1 VLLTCADVSAAA
13 TLLAGQAHRTPVI
26 TSRTLEALAGRQVFL
41 KCENLQRG
49 GAFKFRGAYT
59 AIARLAP
66 RQRQSGVVAFSSGNH
81 AQAVALAGR
90 LLGAPTTIFM
100 PTDAPAAKVA
110 ATEGYGATIRWY
122 DRLTEDRAAL
132 AAAFAAETG
141 ATLLPPYDHPDVIA
155 GQGTATLELVEDV
168 PDLDTLLVPVGG
180 GGLIAGALLA
190 TAGRGIAVFGVEPA
204 AADDTARSLRAGRRV
219 TISPPETIADGLR
232 ATTPGELTFPILQR
246 FAAGILTVSDEE
258 IAAAVRWLL
267 LRLKLLVEPSGA
279 VGVAAILAGA
289 LSTGRRVGV
298 ILSGG
303 NVDAATLAALLQDEP
318 VRRP

>member
-1 VLLTCADVSAAA
+1 MLLTSADVSAAA
-13 TLLAGQAHRTPVI
+13 RLLAGQAHRTPVI
-26 TSRTLEALAGRQVFL
+26 TSRTLDALAGRQLFL
-41 KCENLQRG
+41 KCENLQRA

-66 RQRQSGVVAFSSGNH
+66 RQRRFGVVTFSSGNH

-90 LLGAPTTIFM
+90 LLGVPTTIFM

-110 ATEGYGATIRWY
+110 ATEGYGATVRWY
-122 DRLTEDRAAL
+122 DRWTEDRATL
-132 AAAFAAETG
+132 AATFAAETG
-141 ATLLPPYDHPDVIA
+141 ATLIPPYDHPDIIA
-155 GQGTATLELVEDV
+155 GQGTATLELLEDV

-190 TAGRGIAVFGVEPA
+190 TAERGITVFGVEPA

-219 TISPPETIADGLR
+219 TIPPPETIADGLR
-232 ATTPGELTFPILQR
+232 STSPGEVTFPIVQR
-246 FAAGILTVSDEE
+246 FVAGILTVSEEE

-279 VGVAAILAGA
+279 VGVAAVLAGA
-289 LSTGRRVGV
+289 LAAGRRVGV

-303 NVDAATLAALLQDEP
+303 NLDAATLAALLQEEP
-318 VRRP
+318 VRRQ